1 MHLRLYFSFRFRRAL
16 ALALDW
22 AHELRDELTLGYAKR
37 LRDAGISVEQAE
49 AHAEAARDF
58 VMGELVTRN
67 DLEVA
72 RRGLD
77 TSILATRRDL
87 EVAQRGLDTSI
98 LATRRDLEA
107 AIERQTLR
115 LTVRLGGI
123 VAIGVAILATI
134 IKL

>member
-1 MHLRLYFSFRFRRAL
+1 MTYAF
-16 ALALDW
+16 D
-22 AHELRDELTLGYAKR
+22 TLGYAKR
-37 LRDAGISVEQAE
+37 LRDAGISMEQAE

-72 RRGLD
+72 LRELD
-77 TSILATRRDL
+77 TSILASRR
-87 EVAQRGLDTSI
+87 ELDASI
-98 LATRRDLEA
+98 LATRKD
-107 AIERQTLR
+107 IEHQTLR